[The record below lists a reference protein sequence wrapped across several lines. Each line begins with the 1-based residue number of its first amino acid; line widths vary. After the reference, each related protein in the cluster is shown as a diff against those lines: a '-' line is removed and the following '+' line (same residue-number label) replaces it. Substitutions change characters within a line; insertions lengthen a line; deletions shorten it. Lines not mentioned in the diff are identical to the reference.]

1 MSVYLKIISVF
12 SAIIVLMNFLAGC
25 NKKPESTL
33 LGSDEFEEKRL
44 TMVED
49 QIVDRGITDEYVL
62 EALKSVKRHMFV
74 TSESIEQA
82 YNDHPLPIGF
92 GQTISQPYIVA
103 LMTEAVGVRPGDN
116 VLEIGTGSGYQA
128 AVLAEITE
136 DVYTI
141 EILEEL
147 VDFASDNLSAAGYE
161 NVEIQHGDGY
171 YGWEQHAPYDII
183 IVTCAAN
190 HIPAP
195 LISQLKDGGRLVIPL
210 GDPTYYQTLTLITKS
225 GEDVIVDHLISVA
238 FVPMTGEALK

>member
-1 MSVYLKIISVF
+1 MNVFIKIISCLSGVF
-12 SAIIVLMNFLAGC
+12 IFMNVFIAC
-25 NKKPESTL
+25 DKKTEKILQETDDF
-33 LGSDEFEEKRL
+33 DEKL
-44 TMVED
+44 ISMVED
-49 QIVDRGITDEYVL
+49 QIAGRGISDGYVL
-62 EALKSVKRHMFV
+62 EAMQSIRRHMFV
-74 TSESIEQA
+74 PSENIEQA
-82 YNDHPLPIGF
+82 YNDHPLPIGH

-103 LMTEAVGVRPGDN
+103 IMTETAVVRPGDK

-136 DVYTI
+136 NVYTI

-147 VDFASDNLSAAGYE
+147 VDFASKNLNDAGYD
-161 NVEIQHGDGY
+161 NVRIKHGDGY
-171 YGWEQHAPYDII
+171 YGWEEHAPFDVI

-210 GDPTYYQTLTLITKS
+210 GDPTYYQTLTLITKN
-225 GEDVIVDHLISVA
+225 GEDITVDHLISVA

>member
-1 MSVYLKIISVF
+1 MSVYIKIISFVSGILVF
-12 SAIIVLMNFLAGC
+12 MNVLAAC
-25 NKKPESTL
+25 NMKT
-33 LGSDEFEEKRL
+33 EKVLQETDDFDDRL
-44 TMVED
+44 RIMVED
-49 QIVDRGITDEYVL
+49 QIVDRGISDEYVL
-62 EALKSVKRHMFV
+62 EAIKSVKRHMFV
-74 TSESIEQA
+74 PSASIEQA
-82 YNDHPLPIGF
+82 YNDHPLPIGY

-103 LMTEAVGVRPGDN
+103 LMTQTVGVKPGDK

-136 DVYTI
+136 NVYTV

-147 VDFASDNLSAAGYE
+147 VDFAADNLSDAGYD
-161 NVEIQHGDGY
+161 NVRIKHGDGY
-171 YGWEQHAPYDII
+171 YGWEEHAPFDVIV
-183 IVTCAAN
+183 VTCAAN

-195 LISQLKDGGRLVIPL
+195 LISQLKEGGRLVIPL